1 MEMWLVYTLALIFGY
16 IFILIILKLIGAFKE
31 EKVSLWG
38 PFLMWRTERGKKL
51 IEKLAQKKR
60 LWNGYANVSIWIC
73 LITMVLMMFFLIW
86 AATLV
91 PQIPK
96 ERAPSPQLML
106 GLPGINPI
114 IPFWYGIFALAV
126 AIIIHEFAH
135 GILTR
140 VGGLTVKSLGIIACI
155 VPIGAFV
162 EPDEEQLKNTEKKK
176 RMRIFSVGPAT
187 NIIFALICALL
198 FSWVFVGSLTP
209 VADGVLIG
217 GALMDSPADDAGL
230 DRIWMEITEINGTP
244 ITDNDDFENI
254 PAPRPLENT
263 TVTYLYK
270 GSYNT
275 VSVISG
281 VVVIHVSDDYPADM
295 AGIKTN
301 MIFVEVNGTEIRN
314 DRDFKDAMKMTRSG
328 QTVNMTLYRYNET
341 RNSYSLFNVTVT
353 LEDKFE
359 YYQEHYSHLNEESF
373 RNVGFLGVSHRY
385 LGLIPGASPQVLVDR
400 LSHPFS
406 DVDSVNEG
414 LFNLANY
421 IILPFQ
427 GLSPFPEAVT
437 ELYEVSGP
445 LGVLPSDMFWPLANI
460 FYWLFWLN
468 LMVGLTNALPA
479 VPMDGGHIFKD
490 SLDSIIAKVKKKLDQ
505 KERERYVATISYSL
519 ALFVLFL
526 FIWQLLGPRF

>member
-1 MEMWLVYTLALIFGY
+1 MEMWLVYTLILIFGY
-16 IFILIILKLIGAFKE
+16 IFILIILKLIGAFKK

-38 PFLMWRTERGKKL
+38 PFLMWRTEKGKRL
-51 IEKLAQKKR
+51 IEKMAQKKR
-60 LWNGYANVSIWIC
+60 LWNGYANVSIAIC

-91 PQIPK
+91 TQIPK

-106 GLPGINPI
+106 GIPGVNPI
-114 IPFWYGIFALAV
+114 IPIWYGIIALAV
-126 AIIIHEFAH
+126 AILIHEFAH

-140 VGGLTVKSLGIIACI
+140 VGGLTVKSLGIIALI

-162 EPDEEQLKNTEKKK
+162 EPDEEQLKSTEKKK

-198 FSWVFVGSLTP
+198 FSWVFMGSLSP
-209 VADGVLIG
+209 VTEGVLIG
-217 GALMDSPADDAGL
+217 GALKDSPADHAGL
-230 DRIWMEITEINGTP
+230 DRMWMEITEINGTT
-244 ITDNDDFENI
+244 ITEYDDFESVS
-254 PAPRPLENT
+254 APRPLENT
-263 TVTYLYK
+263 TVTYFYK
-270 GSYNT
+270 GSFNT
-275 VSVISG
+275 VTVISG
-281 VVVIHVSDDYPADM
+281 VVVLHVSEDYPANLV
-295 AGIKTN
+295 GIEAN

-314 DRDFKDAMKMTRSG
+314 DADFKDAMKMTRAG
-328 QTVNMTLYRYNET
+328 QIVNMSLYRFNET
-341 RNSYSLFNVTVT
+341 LKSYTLFNVTVT
-353 LEDKFE
+353 LEDKYK
-359 YYQEHYSHLNEESF
+359 YYEENYPQLKEESF
-373 RNVGFLGVSHRY
+373 KNVGFLGISHSY
-385 LGLIPGASPQVLVDR
+385 LGLMPGSSPRVLVDR

-406 DVDSVNEG
+406 DVGSLNEG

-427 GLSPFPEAVT
+427 RLSPFPETVT
-437 ELYEVSGP
+437 ELYEVTGP
-445 LGVLPSDMFWPLANI
+445 LGVLPSEIFWPLANI

-490 SLDSIIAKVKKKLDQ
+490 TLDSIIAKVKKKLDQ
-505 KERERYVATISYSL
+505 KERERYVAAISYSL

-526 FIWQLLGPRF
+526 FLWQFFGPRF